1 MGEVFKVLIQ
11 HKGID
16 AVSIGRVE
24 GSRFHSL
31 AFFIIRRRVDRWH
44 DRSKCW
50 EFSVVQGK
58 GETRNVLLEE
68 ALKGAEKE
76 GADVERLRIA
86 DFHITPCTECL
97 QCLQKGEC
105 VIQDDMQ
112 KIYPKLLESDIIIL
126 ASPIFFYGITAWAKT
141 LVDRSQALWARKYI
155 LKDPSLGKEG
165 KRRKGFLISVG
176 GTKGQ
181 KVFEGAI
188 LTAKYF
194 FDVLNADYVGEL
206 VFRNMDAKG
215 DILKQPDALS
225 QAFEL
230 GESWSWT
237 GTSPRNV

>member
-1 MGEVFKVLIQ
+1 MARSIKTLGIFGSPR
-11 HKGID
+11 KGGNTD
-16 AVSIGRVE
+16 
-24 GSRFHSL
+24 
-31 AFFIIRRRVDRWH
+31 
-44 DRSKCW
+44 
-50 EFSVVQGK
+50 
-58 GETRNVLLEE
+58 VLLEE

-76 GADVERLRIA
+76 GADVERLHIA

-126 ASPIFFYGITAWAKT
+126 ASPIFFYGITAWAKA

-225 QAFEL
+225 QAFESGRKL
-230 GESWSWT
+230 VLDWHIPT
-237 GTSPRNV
+237 